1 MDQTQERMY
10 ASSLRFKPG
19 YVEQCSLEVLA
30 LGLLVVNLFQHKA
43 LPQKRFTV
51 VEESLGVLVHEL
63 QAELAL
69 GHLPL
74 VSRSPHSLQNG
85 PLWRSKLLL
94 LATNHWIDLHKISNV
109 ITCVGVMADT

>member
-1 MDQTQERMY
+1 M
-10 ASSLRFKPG
+10 
-19 YVEQCSLEVLA
+19 EQCSLEVLA

-43 LPQKRFTV
+43 LPQKRLTV

-74 VSRSPHSLQNG
+74 VSRSPHSLQNS
-85 PLWRSKLLL
+85 PLRRSKLLL
-94 LATNHWIDLHKISNV
+94 LATNYWIDLHKITNT